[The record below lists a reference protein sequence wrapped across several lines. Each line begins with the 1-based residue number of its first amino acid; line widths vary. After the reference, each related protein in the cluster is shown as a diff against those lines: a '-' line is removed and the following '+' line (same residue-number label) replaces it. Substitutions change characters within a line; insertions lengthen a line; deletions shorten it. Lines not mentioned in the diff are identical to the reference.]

1 MYFKCQSFSLTK
13 HCVILSYYWPGSFS
27 TTCVGMALFEHLGSG
42 VTLAV
47 VAVSYVL
54 EKSRA
59 DQDMVPALPESI
71 LPENRGAANIIK
83 PRVQLDRLLC
93 A

>member
-1 MYFKCQSFSLTK
+1 MTL
-13 HCVILSYYWPGSFS
+13 V
-27 TTCVGMALFEHLGSG
+27 EHLGSN
-42 VTLAV
+42 VTLAA

-59 DQDMVPALPESI
+59 DQDMVPVLPESI
-71 LPENRGAANIIK
+71 LPENRGTANVIK
-83 PRVQLDRLLC
+83 PGVQLDRLLC